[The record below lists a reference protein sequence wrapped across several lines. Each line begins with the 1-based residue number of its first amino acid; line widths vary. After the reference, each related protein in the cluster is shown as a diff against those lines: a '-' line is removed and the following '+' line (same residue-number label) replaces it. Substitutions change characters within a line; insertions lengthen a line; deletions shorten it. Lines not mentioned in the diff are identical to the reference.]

1 MKQVFSTK
9 QLAKMW
15 DVSESTIKRW
25 ADCGALRCRKTIG
38 GHRKFEANDVQE
50 FQSRCRLAI
59 EEKPAAHKPSECGD
73 EVTRLF
79 DEANFAELAEYYKR
93 AALNG
98 RTAFLSSLI
107 TQAEQRGMSLVTI
120 AENIIKP
127 AMAAVGEMWRAGK
140 IGVLDEHLATD
151 STMQA
156 LAEWRNNS
164 EKKDGANR
172 LAVVGCSE
180 RETHQ
185 LAAMLVRDLLEAE
198 GWKVIY
204 LGSHT
209 PLFTFAEAVNRFKPC
224 LVCISVTMADN
235 LERAV
240 RDYESLRRAAI
251 KHGTRIIIG
260 GAALQDQ
267 AVRTRFRGAIYAP
280 TLQDFLNTITS
291 GQ

>member
-38 GHRKFEANDVQE
+38 GHRKFEANDILE
-50 FQSRCRLAI
+50 FQSRCSLAN
-59 EEKPAAHKPSECGD
+59 EEKPVAHKTAECSD

-79 DEANFAELAEYYKR
+79 DDANFVELAEYYKQ

-98 RTAFLSSLI
+98 QTGFISLLM
-107 TQAEQRGMSLVTI
+107 TQAEQRGLSLATI

-127 AMAAVGEMWRAGK
+127 AMVAVGEMWRAGK
-140 IGVLDEHLATD
+140 ISVLDEHLATN
-151 STMQA
+151 STMQV
-156 LAEWRNNS
+156 LAEWRDNS
-164 EKKDGANR
+164 EQKNSANR

-224 LVCISVTMADN
+224 MVCISVTMADN

-240 RDYESLRRAAI
+240 RDYESLRRAAA

-260 GAALQDQ
+260 GAALQDE
-267 AVRTRFRGAIYAP
+267 AVRARFRGAIYAP
-280 TLQDFLNTITS
+280 TLHDLLKTITS
-291 GQ
+291 DK